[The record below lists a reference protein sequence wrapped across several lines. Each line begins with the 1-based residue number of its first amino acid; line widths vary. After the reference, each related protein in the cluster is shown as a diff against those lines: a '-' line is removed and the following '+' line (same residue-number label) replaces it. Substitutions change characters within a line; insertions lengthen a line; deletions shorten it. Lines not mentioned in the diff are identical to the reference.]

1 MRDLASV
8 MWKECAEMVGGQR
21 SLRVFGIAVIL
32 MGIAPSLLAR
42 HSVLN
47 AVFFILLR
55 IFYVLL
61 ATVIV
66 VANTAPDLVL
76 HEKVGRTFDY
86 LLATRLPDWAI
97 YGGKVLVAAAV
108 GYIAALVAVVLQLA
122 FGAVL
127 SGQGWNWLFLGDAT
141 GRILAL
147 GLTADLSLYVAVVGT
162 FVALRVGEQRS
173 AYLVTVLSIGIW
185 ILPFLLGWWKIGTTA
200 VWFAHATELFAIVAI
215 ALGVL
220 GTRLFRREMLV
231 LYLQE

>member
-8 MWKECAEMVGGQR
+8 MWKEFAEMVGGQR

-47 AVFFILLR
+47 AVLFILLR

-97 YGGKVLVAAAV
+97 YGGKVVVAAAV
-108 GYIAALVAVVLQLA
+108 GYIAALVAIVLQLA
-122 FGAVL
+122 FAAL
-127 SGQGWNWLFLGDAT
+127 FSGQGWNWLFLGDSA

-147 GLTADLSLYVAVVGT
+147 GMTADLSLYVAVVGT

-185 ILPFLLGWWKIGTTA
+185 IIPFLLGWWKIGTTTA
-200 VWFAHATELFAIVAI
+200 WFAHATELFAVVAI
-215 ALGVL
+215 VLGVL

>member
-8 MWKECAEMVGGQR
+8 VWKEFAEMVGSKR

-32 MGIAPSLLAR
+32 MGVAPAIMAR

-47 AVFFILLR
+47 AGLFLLLR
-55 IFYVLL
+55 IFYILL

-66 VANTAPDLVL
+66 VGNTAPDLVL

-97 YGGKVLVAAAV
+97 YGGKVVVAAGV
-108 GYIAALVAVVLQLA
+108 GYIAALVAVILQL
-122 FGAVL
+122 VL
-127 SGQGWNWLFLGDAT
+127 AALISRQGWHWLFLGDPA

-147 GLTADLSLYVAVVGT
+147 GMTADFSLYVAVVGT

-173 AYLVTVLSIGIW
+173 AYLVTMLSIVV
-185 ILPFLLGWWKIGTTA
+185 ILVPLLLGWIRIQTTTW
-200 VWFAHATELFAIVAI
+200 WFADAAVIFGALAIVLAAI
-215 ALGVL
+215 GAL
-220 GTRLFRREMLV
+220 LFKREMLV
-231 LYLQE
+231 LNLQE